1 LEDFGLQISTT
12 GDSIN
17 ILFKEL
23 WLQNHCVKLKRNLAA
38 FLKMLIPFIVVVP
51 GIAAYVM
58 VNDPAIMSRLGASA
72 MENLPGFGTADRVRG
87 YCIFTCRFKRF
98 SLCC

>member
-1 LEDFGLQISTT
+1 LQAIC

-17 ILFKEL
+17 IYYSRTLAAKSL
-23 WLQNHCVKLKRNLAA
+23 RGSAKDLLAA

-58 VNDPAIMSRLGASA
+58 VNDPAIMTRLGASA
-72 MENLPGFGTADRVRG
+72 MGTPGVGTANRA
-87 YCIFTCRFKRF
+87 YP
-98 SLCC
+98 